1 MAKDEKPKTESG
13 TAAGTGKNKT
23 GVDLAALV
31 AAAASMSGNK
41 ATTKGPVFTQQD
53 AVAYAQSIYQQMLGR
68 NAVGAERTKAVST
81 FLGQSAETGVV
92 GRQAAIEN
100 LIKQTPEFRNR
111 QENRY
116 LDAIYNAI
124 EQDVRKAQA

>member
-1 MAKDEKPKTESG
+1 MAKNEKPKTESG
-13 TAAGTGKNKT
+13 TAAGTGTNKT
-23 GVDLAALV
+23 GVNLAALV
-31 AAAASMSGNK
+31 AAAASMGGTK
-41 ATTKGPVFTQQD
+41 QAKGPVFTQQD

-68 NAVGAERTKAVST
+68 NAVGAERTKAVKT
-81 FLGQSAETGVV
+81 FLGQSAETGVS
-92 GRQAAIEN
+92 GRNAAIEN

>member
-1 MAKDEKPKTESG
+1 MAKDEKPKTQSG

-31 AAAASMSGNK
+31 AAASSIAGTK
-41 ATTKGPVFTQQD
+41 QAKGPAFTQQD

-68 NAVGAERTKAVST
+68 NAVGAERTKAIGA
-81 FLGQSAETGVV
+81 FLGQSAETGVD

-124 EQDVRKAQA
+124 EQDVRRAQA

>member
-1 MAKDEKPKTESG
+1 MAKDEKPKTQSG

-31 AAAASMSGNK
+31 AAASSIAGTK
-41 ATTKGPVFTQQD
+41 QAKGPVFTQQD
-53 AVAYAQSIYQQMLGR
+53 AVTYAQSVYQQMLGR
-68 NAVGAERTKAVST
+68 NAMGAERTKAIGA
-81 FLGQSAETGVV
+81 FLGQSAETGVD
-92 GRQAAIEN
+92 GRRAAVEN
-100 LIKQTPEFRNR
+100 LIRQTPEFRNR

-124 EQDVRKAQA
+124 EQDVRRAQA

>member
-13 TAAGTGKNKT
+13 TPAGTGKPAG
-23 GVDLAALV
+23 GVNFAALLKEY
-31 AAAASMSGNK
+31 STMSGNVP
-41 ATTKGPVFTQQD
+41 KGPQFTAQD
-53 AVAYAQSIYQQMLGR
+53 AEAYVQNIYNQILGR
-68 NAVGAERTKAVST
+68 NAVGAERTKAIGA
-81 FLGQSAETGVV
+81 FLGQSAETGVD

-124 EQDVRKAQA
+124 EQDVRRAQA